1 MAKRKGGTG
10 LIYAPLELSL
20 TSMLHDLE
28 EERAG
33 TVCALILA
41 YLDYAADHA
50 ADKDLPEDLPPAP
63 EGLSLAARHVW
74 QLMIERL
81 HGSIRSYVTQVE
93 GGSKAKPGPGRPKG
107 SKNRPKEPAQE
118 IPEAAQDDAN
128 GVTGRGPWN
137 PSKTEIKDAFS
148 SQIISQYTAGSTA
161 QMQKIASIMALEV
174 WARLNQCSGYL
185 AHNGKAGV
193 DEQYLFNDLEIISR
207 LFPEGVEMPE
217 VAAKISSKAA
227 LLWRYLDTWAALQ
240 RQYLDLWDLFA
251 LFENTQALAIQN
263 AYFYRERH
271 PEDYSRIGID
281 PIAEQKF
288 DSLAAMIEALNERER
303 LYRQYW
309 DTHDTQEAAPEP
321 MSQGEGTPE

>member
-128 GVTGRGPWN
+128 GVTDMGPWN
-137 PSKTEIKDAFS
+137 PSQKEIKDAFS
-148 SQIISQYTAGSTA
+148 AYVISEYTVGNTP
-161 QMQKIASIMALEV
+161 QMQKIATAMALEV
-174 WARLNQCSGYL
+174 WARLKKCSGYL
-185 AHNGKAGV
+185 ADNGKAGV
-193 DEQYLFNDLEIISR
+193 DESYLLNELEIVDK
-207 LFPEGVEMPE
+207 LFPESD
-217 VAAKISSKAA
+217 AATFGQEISSKAA

-240 RQYLDLWDLFA
+240 QQHMDLFD
-251 LFENTQALAIQN
+251 LFQLFKKTQALAQRN
-263 AYFYRERH
+263 TYYFQERS
-271 PEDYSRIGID
+271 PEAYSRIGID
-281 PIAEQKF
+281 PIAEQRF
-288 DSLAAMIEALNERER
+288 DSLTAMIEALNERER

-321 MSQGEGTPE
+321 MSQGEGTQE